1 MLVVCV
7 SAARRVNCF
16 NHILVDN
23 LASMGLE
30 SDVQCVQ
37 GFHGF
42 AEHDGMLVDQLS
54 KTLDRYNRPDTLHLN
69 ELGCRVLTGLS
80 RMQFFSG
87 YIRESTGE
95 KDGLAKWR
103 ETVQFYHQRPITTAV
118 GKVRKSSGMVMFF
131 NKEKNSHCF
140 NSISFGQNFFE
151 CFLNIIDN
159 CA

>member
-1 MLVVCV
+1 MCPLLPTKY
-7 SAARRVNCF
+7 ADLNRRVNCF
-16 NHILVDN
+16 NHIILVDN

-95 KDGLAKWR
+95 KDGLAK
-103 ETVQFYHQRPITTAV
+103 
-118 GKVRKSSGMVMFF
+118 
-131 NKEKNSHCF
+131 
-140 NSISFGQNFFE
+140 
-151 CFLNIIDN
+151 
-159 CA
+159 